1 MAGHERRRRRAK
13 GRGGMLRAR
22 DGRAG
27 ELAPALLVAVLL
39 DHLPERHQVQRMQ
52 HLVLPLPL
60 ALQASMH
67 ALKIRIAGCHGMP
80 KETECKQHLAHYH
93 HPACRTCAILIQCT
107 PYWVQYK

>member
-1 MAGHERRRRRAK
+1 MGRAK
-13 GRGGMLRAR
+13 GRGGMVRAR

-67 ALKIRIAGCHGMP
+67 ALNICIAGCHGMP
-80 KETECKQHLAHYH
+80 KEAECKQHLARYH
-93 HPACRTCAILIQCT
+93 HPACRTCAILIQHIS
-107 PYWVQYK
+107 Y